1 MWVAISFHFV
11 VIITYDANF
20 ALYMGESLAGGFMV
34 LGNKNQ
40 GSHLK
45 SRTASSSGSYG
56 TVATQV
62 VDMLTSVFL

>member
-1 MWVAISFHFV
+1 M
-11 VIITYDANF
+11 IITYDANF

-45 SRTASSSGSYG
+45 SRTASSSGSYD

-62 VDMLTSVFL
+62 VNMLTSVFL